1 MLPNLNLLKRA
12 ALNQIMSKWAQTYLS
27 ISVKPPFVA
36 HLEKHCILDPDPQV
50 EHCSELCFM
59 CSCCRSIH
67 CHCQLDIRLQL
78 LCRQHKNVDFPV
90 ATSFINCSKTE
101 RKRTERERTEI

>member
-12 ALNQIMSKWAQTYLS
+12 ALNQIMSKCAQTYLS
-27 ISVKPPFVA
+27 ISVKPPFID
-36 HLEKHCILDPDPQV
+36 HLEKHCISDPDPQV
-50 EHCSELCFM
+50 EHCSERCFM

-67 CHCQLDIRLQL
+67 CHCQLDIRLLL

-90 ATSFINCSKTE
+90 ATS
-101 RKRTERERTEI
+101 